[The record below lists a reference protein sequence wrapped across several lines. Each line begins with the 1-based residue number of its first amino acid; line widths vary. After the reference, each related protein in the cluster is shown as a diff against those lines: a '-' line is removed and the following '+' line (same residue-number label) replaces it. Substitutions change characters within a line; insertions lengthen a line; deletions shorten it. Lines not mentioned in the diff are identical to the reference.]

1 MAVHPNDQQSW
12 WTRHVLA
19 AGALA
24 FAIWAVAPVAQAQEP
39 KTIKVV
45 IIAGAQFA
53 PLFLGEEKG
62 YFTKEGLKL
71 DIVLGQ
77 DGAVYMPGVLSGDY
91 HVAALNGINLFLAQ
105 EKGLPLQIFASGSSG
120 GSNPD
125 SHMSGFIVKGDSP
138 YKTAKDLEGK
148 TVALAALKSLPEVI
162 AKAGLEKAGA
172 DIKKVKFVEVPFP
185 QMVAAVSQG
194 RVDAAWALEPFVTI
208 GTNNGLRYIGGS
220 YASVVKDSPVAI
232 WGASANW
239 LKANKDTAA
248 AFNRAIVASNEY
260 ASANPQEARRIL
272 GSWLKMQAA
281 VAEKMELPTWPS
293 QISESGIMGLAE
305 LSRKYGVTDK
315 PFDLKA
321 AYFKP

>member
-1 MAVHPNDQQSW
+1 MTANRGDCRNG
-12 WTRHVLA
+12 WTWRTLTT
-19 AGALA
+19 GALA
-24 FAIWAVAPVAQAQEP
+24 SAIAAIAPVAQAQEL

-53 PLFLGEEKG
+53 PLYLGQEKG
-62 YFTKEGLKL
+62 YFAKEGLKL

-91 HVAALNGINLFLAQ
+91 QVAALNGINVFLAQ

-120 GSNPD
+120 GSNPN
-125 SHMSGFIVKGDSP
+125 SHMAGFIVKGDSP

-208 GTNNGLRYIGGS
+208 GTINGLRYIGGS

-232 WGASANW
+232 WGGSSKW

-260 ASANPQEARRIL
+260 ATANPQEARRIL
-272 GSWLKMQAA
+272 ASWLKMPAE
-281 VAEKMELPTWPS
+281 VAEKMELPHWPP